1 MEQINSLRVATEAY
15 RIDEKTII
23 RTSDETNMTDLVT
36 SIEQIKAILQ
46 DIRNQFEKQD
56 DKLTQN
62 SEKSENNRYKSEF
75 TKIKDLLDSLFSNQN
90 VFHDISTSQKKIET
104 RVTEL
109 VEVMSKVEQNSSIE
123 SKKSSSLT
131 KRSEKDKFP
140 ILEEKI
146 LERFEERLSDYQKA
160 ITNEFKKL
168 ISLSGTPS
176 NFEVVGSEIKHTSKI
191 EKILEQ
197 LSKEFEKILSER
209 IPKRED
215 FTNQYNEEISNC
227 IVSLKTVLSDI
238 KTVLRKV
245 INISET
251 HSERQKEVKQKPSG
265 PNLSISSNR
274 NKNIE
279 LVIVVDG
286 SDSFSNKSRV
296 IF

>member
-23 RTSDETNMTDLVT
+23 RASDETNMTDLVT
-36 SIEQIKAILQ
+36 SIEQVKAILQ
-46 DIRNQFEKQD
+46 EIRNQFEKQE
-56 DKLTQN
+56 DKLTQI
-62 SEKSENNRYKSEF
+62 SEKSEDKRYISEF
-75 TKIKDLLDSLFSNQN
+75 TKIKDLLDSLFSNQK

-109 VEVMSKVEQNSSIE
+109 VEVTSKVEQNLSIE

-168 ISLSGTPS
+168 INSSGTSS
-176 NFEVVGSEIKHTSKI
+176 NFEVVGSDIKHISKI

-197 LSKEFEKILSER
+197 LPKQFEKILSER
-209 IPKRED
+209 IPKRVD
-215 FTNQYNEEISNC
+215 FTKQYNEDISNC
-227 IVSLKTVLSDI
+227 IVSLKKIISDME
-238 KTVLRKV
+238 TVLRNV
-245 INISET
+245 RNISET
-251 HSERQKEVKQKPSG
+251 HSEGQKEVKQKTSR
-265 PNLSISSNR
+265 PNLSISSNG
-274 NKNIE
+274 NKKIE

>member
-46 DIRNQFEKQD
+46 EIRNQFEKQD
-56 DKLTQN
+56 DKLTQI
-62 SEKSENNRYKSEF
+62 SEKSENNRYMSEF

-197 LSKEFEKILSER
+197 LPKEFEKILSER

>member
-46 DIRNQFEKQD
+46 EIRNQFEKQD
-56 DKLTQN
+56 DKLTQI
-62 SEKSENNRYKSEF
+62 SEKSENNRYMSEF

-109 VEVMSKVEQNSSIE
+109 VEVMSKVEQNLSIE

>member
-46 DIRNQFEKQD
+46 EIRNQFEKQD
-56 DKLTQN
+56 DKLTQI
-62 SEKSENNRYKSEF
+62 SEKSENNRYMSEF
-75 TKIKDLLDSLFSNQN
+75 TKIKDLLDSLFSNQK

-109 VEVMSKVEQNSSIE
+109 VEVMSKVEQNLSIE

>member
-1 MEQINSLRVATEAY
+1 
-15 RIDEKTII
+15 
-23 RTSDETNMTDLVT
+23 MTDLVT

-46 DIRNQFEKQD
+46 EIRNQFEKQD
-56 DKLTQN
+56 DKLTQI
-62 SEKSENNRYKSEF
+62 SEKSENNRYMSEF

>member
-46 DIRNQFEKQD
+46 EIRNQFEKQD
-56 DKLTQN
+56 DKLTQI
-62 SEKSENNRYKSEF
+62 SEKSENNRYMSEF

>member
-23 RTSDETNMTDLVT
+23 RASDETNMTDLVT
-36 SIEQIKAILQ
+36 SIDQVKAILQ
-46 DIRNQFEKQD
+46 EIRNQFEKQE
-56 DKLTQN
+56 DKLTQM
-62 SEKSENNRYKSEF
+62 SEKSEDKRYISEF
-75 TKIKDLLDSLFSNQN
+75 TKIKDLLDTLFSNQK

-109 VEVMSKVEQNSSIE
+109 VEVTSKVEHNLSIE

-168 ISLSGTPS
+168 INSSGTSS

-191 EKILEQ
+191 QKILEQ
-197 LSKEFEKILSER
+197 LPKEFEKILSER

-215 FTNQYNEEISNC
+215 STNQYNEEISHC
-227 IVSLKTVLSDI
+227 IVSLKTVISDI
-238 KTVLRKV
+238 ETVLRNV

-251 HSERQKEVKQKPSG
+251 HSEGQKEVKQKPSRQ
-265 PNLSISSNR
+265 NLSISSNR
-274 NKNIE
+274 NKTIE

>member
-46 DIRNQFEKQD
+46 EIRKQFEKQD
-56 DKLTQN
+56 DKLTQI
-62 SEKSENNRYKSEF
+62 SEKSENNRYMSEF